1 MSQQCIDPIVGK
13 ILAGWR
19 YDISGLAPE
28 MRGDYE
34 SHFAG
39 CERCRSRQRMHRMID
54 VGLIALASVSGGVF
68 LLAFGVI
75 RHFGPR
81 HAFWLEIAALAGFA
95 LSALIWLV
103 VAVATPAPVTVLDAA
118 RQGARRVHDRL
129 PPEIRERLP
138 EELAGE
144 DYRDI
149 DMIRSLPRISALRII
164 TVALLGAV
172 LSASAGATCLFSAP
186 VHSSSAGSPHTGCH
200 PHPALTKIALA
211 RHAVLHEVSG
221 ACAAN

>member
-1 MSQQCIDPIVGK
+1 MSQQCIEPIVGK

-34 SHFAG
+34 SHLAACG
-39 CERCRSRQRMHRMID
+39 RCHSRQQMHRIID
-54 VGLIALASVSGGVF
+54 VSLIALASISAGVF

-95 LSALIWLV
+95 LSALMWLA

-118 RQGARRVHDRL
+118 KEGARRVHDRL
-129 PPEIRERLP
+129 PEEIRQRLP
-138 EELAGE
+138 EEL
-144 DYRDI
+144 
-149 DMIRSLPRISALRII
+149 RIKI
-164 TVALLGAV
+164 TG
-172 LSASAGATCLFSAP
+172 T
-186 VHSSSAGSPHTGCH
+186 
-200 PHPALTKIALA
+200 
-211 RHAVLHEVSG
+211 
-221 ACAAN
+221 